1 MKVPVF
7 PTSMW
12 LTSDQDYCQFLLY
25 SDLRNSVSSSVI
37 CDDSQIEGTFAKDK
51 GLKINRNSF
60 LPKILGLLSNNN
72 KYLLT
77 SQLKKEMKQDAT
89 KMSLPLCAGEG
100 GLQYALCP
108 LHQIALCCSGSS
120 TLI

>member
-89 KMSLPLCAGEG
+89 KMSLPLCAG
-100 GLQYALCP
+100 
-108 LHQIALCCSGSS
+108 
-120 TLI
+120 